1 MTITAATHATAQ
13 PPGRGLTMGQYAED
27 KKLPVDFLAGLGVTE
42 HVWADGHPYLRMPY
56 LDENGELLAARM
68 RHSMTE
74 GFSWRSGDHAHPY
87 GLPFLASAREV
98 GYLVVPEGESDFG
111 TLRFHGVPA
120 LALPGAATW
129 KPAWDDYLEGFE
141 IVYVVI
147 EPDQGGEAMRHWV
160 SSSRARERVRFI
172 EMPAD
177 CKDPSAL
184 HIASPEHFDE
194 RWAELMDAA
203 VPWSEL
209 DREETAA
216 RLSVAHLESQA
227 LIGQPDILRC
237 FVNALHAEGVV
248 GEARAAMLLFLCAV
262 SRLLTH
268 PVSAVVK
275 GPSSAGKS
283 FITDAVLRYFPS
295 AAYYVLTAMSER
307 ALVYT
312 EEEFEH
318 RIIVI
323 NEAKGLGEFAEYLVR
338 SYQSEGHLRYETVE
352 TTAQGIK
359 PRVIE
364 KQGPIALILTTTAV
378 SLHKENETRQFSIP
392 VTDTPEQTKAIFLAQ
407 ADEAQPDPDRYRA
420 WHALQEVLAAETNQV
435 TIPFASVLAQGTIP
449 AGVRM
454 RRDFRALLTL
464 VRAHALLLQESRERD
479 LQARIIATPDDYAAV
494 HELVADLIGEGVQAA
509 VPRTVRETV
518 EAVVALQ
525 GMNHAPVNVTKVA
538 QHLGIDKSSASRR
551 VKAAIALDYLAN
563 DGLEGRPARL
573 TKDEDLPEERLV
585 LPTPE
590 QLRSCMVAHQIAGET
605 PSPLP
610 LDVDEVE
617 EHL

>member
-1 MTITAATHATAQ
+1 MTINAATHATAQ
-13 PPGRGLTMGQYAED
+13 PPDRGLTLEQYAQA

-42 HVWADGHPYLRMPY
+42 HVWSDGHPYLRMPY
-56 LDENGELLAARM
+56 LDENGQLLAARL

-74 GFSWRSGDHAHPY
+74 GFAWRSGDHAHPY

-111 TLRFHGVPA
+111 TFRYHGIPA
-120 LALPGAATW
+120 LAVPGAATW
-129 KPAWDDYLEGFE
+129 KPAWDDYLNGFE
-141 IVYVVI
+141 IVYVII
-147 EPDQGGEAMRHWV
+147 EPDKGGEAMRHWV
-160 SSSRARERVRFI
+160 SSSRAREHVRLVS
-172 EMPAD
+172 MPAEF
-177 CKDPSAL
+177 KDPSAL
-184 HIASPEHFDE
+184 HVADPETFPE
-194 RWAELMDAA
+194 RWAELMATA

-216 RLSVAHLESQA
+216 RLSVARLESQT
-227 LIGQPDILRC
+227 LIGQPDILQR
-237 FVNALHAEGVV
+237 FVAALHAEGVV
-248 GEARAAMLLFLCAV
+248 GEARSAKLLYLCAV

-283 FITDAVLRYFPS
+283 FITDAVLKYFPS

-323 NEAKGLGEFAEYLVR
+323 HEANGLGEFAEYLVR

-352 TTAQGIK
+352 TTAQGIR

-364 KQGPIALILTTTAV
+364 KQGPIAVILTTTAV

-407 ADEAQPDPDRYRA
+407 ADEAQPDSDRYLA
-420 WHALQEVLAAETNQV
+420 WHALQEVLAAGTNQV
-435 TIPFASVLAQGTIP
+435 TIPFARVLAQGTAP

-464 VRAHALLLQESRERD
+464 MCAHTLLHQESRERD

-494 HELVADLIGEGVQAA
+494 HDLVADLIGEGVQAA

-518 EAVVALQ
+518 EAVAVLQ
-525 GMNHAPVNVTKVA
+525 SMKYTHVTVTKVA

-551 VKAAIALDYLAN
+551 VKAAIDLDYLVN
-563 DGLEGRPARL
+563 DAVEGRPARL
-573 TKDEDLPEERLV
+573 AKGEDLPEERLV
-585 LPTPE
+585 LPTPS
-590 QLRSCMVAHQIAGET
+590 QLYSCMVARQIAGET

-610 LDVDEVE
+610 LGVSETEEVI
-617 EHL
+617 